1 MNLVAR
7 DCSPLAPQP
16 TAVEAAW
23 LRRLA
28 SNVRATDLVVPISS
42 QRDEDEPVVYC
53 AWDGT
58 WWAGRYVG
66 SLSFEG
72 HSLIIEPRFG
82 LATLRNWLFE
92 ATSVVLTDV
101 PGKLREDESFI
112 AQLLASVWAHGF
124 VEAARHGLPALRRDV
139 ATKGT
144 TLRGRLDVASSLRMI
159 AAGGGQVV
167 SIRSERSLDHAASDA
182 IVAAYKVLRRWLG
195 VPDEQWMPARAKE
208 LIPHLMSVTG
218 ARPRVPTKAE
228 LDRIRYTPITAGF
241 APIAELSRQI
251 ANRRGLAADID
262 ASGETKGVLL
272 DVAELWEMYV
282 LSVLRKAVAP
292 LTVAHGTREKAAT
305 KTLLH
310 SDVTGQGL
318 GTLIP
323 DAILHAGGKV
333 QGVADAK
340 YKSLHPSAS
349 APNGPQREDLYQ
361 MAAYLARFAPP
372 DGRVTWGVL
381 AYPLDPARPSI
392 PPAEQFSPWS
402 LDGGRKVVFTSLPHV
417 ASDAV
422 TKLRALIIPMALE
435 RYVWQAQAS
444 RAVP

>member
-1 MNLVAR
+1 MRLVAR

-16 TAVEAAW
+16 TAAEAAW

-28 SNVRATDLVVPISS
+28 TNVRATDLVVPVSGE
-42 QRDEDEPVVYC
+42 RDEDEPIVYC

-72 HSLIIEPRFG
+72 HNLTIEPRFG

-92 ATSVVLTDV
+92 ATSVVLTDA
-101 PGKLREDESFI
+101 PGRLREDESFI

-139 ATKGT
+139 ATKGPT
-144 TLRGRLDVASSLRMI
+144 IRGRLDVTASLRMI

-182 IVAAYKVLRRWLG
+182 IVAAYEVLRRWLG

-208 LIPHLMSVTG
+208 LIPNLMSVTG

-228 LDRIRYTPITAGF
+228 LDKIRYTPITAGF

-251 ANRRGLAADID
+251 ANRRGLTADVD

-282 LSVLRKAVAP
+282 LSVLRKAAAP
-292 LTVAHGTREKAAT
+292 LTVTHGTREKAAT
-305 KTLLH
+305 KKMLH

-318 GTLIP
+318 GTLLP
-323 DAILHAGGKV
+323 DAILHAGGQV
-333 QGVADAK
+333 QGVVDAK

-361 MAAYLARFAPP
+361 MAAYLGRFVPS
-372 DGRVTWGVL
+372 GTRISWGVL
-381 AYPLDPARPSI
+381 AYPQDPARPSVAQ
-392 PPAEQFSPWS
+392 AEQHGPWS
-402 LDGGRKVVFTSLPHV
+402 FENGRKMVFTCLPHA
-417 ASDAV
+417 ASDAIS
-422 TKLRALIIPMALE
+422 KLRVLIAKMATE
-435 RYVWQAQAS
+435 RDAW
-444 RAVP
+444 RA

>member
-1 MNLVAR
+1 MRLVAR

-16 TAVEAAW
+16 TAAEAAW

-28 SNVRATDLVVPISS
+28 TNVRATDLVVPVSGE
-42 QRDEDEPVVYC
+42 RDEDEPVVYC

-66 SLSFEG
+66 SLCFEG
-72 HSLIIEPRFG
+72 NSLSVEPRFG

-92 ATSVVLTDV
+92 ATSVVLTDA
-101 PGKLREDESFI
+101 PGMLREDESFI

-139 ATKGT
+139 ATRGPT
-144 TLRGRLDVASSLRMI
+144 IRGRLHVSASLRLI
-159 AAGGGQVV
+159 AANGGQVV
-167 SIRSERSLDHAASDA
+167 SVRSERSLDHAASDA
-182 IVAAYKVLRRWLG
+182 IVAAYEVLRRWLG

-208 LIPHLMSVTG
+208 LVPQLMSVTG

-251 ANRRGLAADID
+251 ANRRGLAADVE
-262 ASGETKGVLL
+262 ANGETTGVLL

-282 LSVLRKAVAP
+282 LSVLRKAAAP
-292 LTVAHGTREKAAT
+292 LTVTHGTREKTAT
-305 KTLLH
+305 KKMLH
-310 SDVTGQGL
+310 SDITGQGL

-323 DAILHAGGKV
+323 DAILHAGGQI
-333 QGVADAK
+333 QGVVDAK

-349 APNGPQREDLYQ
+349 APSGPQREDLYQ
-361 MAAYLARFAPP
+361 MAAYLGRFIPA
-372 DGRVTWGVL
+372 GGGMSWGVL
-381 AYPLDPARPSI
+381 AYPLDPSRPSI
-392 PPAEQFSPWS
+392 PQAEQLGPWS

-422 TKLRALIIPMALE
+422 AKLRALMAPIAPDA
-435 RYVWQAQAS
+435 VAW
-444 RAVP
+444 RARA

>member
-1 MNLVAR
+1 VRLVAH

-16 TAVEAAW
+16 TAAEAAW

-28 SNVRATDLVVPISS
+28 TNVRATDLVVPISGE
-42 QRDEDEPVVYC
+42 RDEDEPVVYC

-72 HSLIIEPRFG
+72 HSLTIEPRFG

-92 ATSVVLTDV
+92 ATSVVLTDA
-101 PGKLREDESFI
+101 PGKLRKDESFI

-139 ATKGT
+139 ATKGPT
-144 TLRGRLDVASSLRMI
+144 IRGRLDVAASLRMI

-182 IVAAYKVLRRWLG
+182 IVAAYEVLRRWLG
-195 VPDEQWMPARAKE
+195 VPDEQWMPARARE
-208 LIPHLMSVTG
+208 LIPNLMSVTG

-228 LDRIRYTPITAGF
+228 LDKIRYTPITAGF

-251 ANRRGLAADID
+251 ANRRGLAADVD

-282 LSVLRKAVAP
+282 LSVLRKAAAP
-292 LTVAHGTREKAAT
+292 LTVTHGTREKAAT
-305 KTLLH
+305 KKMLH

-323 DAILHAGGKV
+323 DAILHAGRHI
-333 QGVADAK
+333 QGVVDAK

-361 MAAYLARFAPP
+361 MASYLGRFIPAV
-372 DGRVTWGVL
+372 GRMSWGVL

-392 PPAEQFSPWS
+392 PQAEQFSPWS
-402 LDGGRKVVFTSLPHV
+402 LDGGRKILFTSLPHV

-422 TKLRALIIPMALE
+422 TKLRALLAPVAAE
-435 RYVWQAQAS
+435 RDRWQAQA
-444 RAVP
+444 

>member
-1 MNLVAR
+1 MRLVAR

-16 TAVEAAW
+16 TAAEAAW

-28 SNVRATDLVVPISS
+28 TNVRATDLVVPVSGE
-42 QRDEDEPVVYC
+42 RDEDGPVVYC

-72 HSLIIEPRFG
+72 NSLTIEPRFG

-92 ATSVVLTDV
+92 ATSVVLTDA

-112 AQLLASVWAHGF
+112 AQLLASVWAYGF
-124 VEAARHGLPALRRDV
+124 AEAARHGLPALRRDV
-139 ATKGT
+139 ATRGPT
-144 TLRGRLDVASSLRMI
+144 IRGRLDISASLRLI
-159 AAGGGQVV
+159 ASGGGQVV

-182 IVAAYKVLRRWLG
+182 IVAAYEVLRRWLG

-208 LIPHLMSVTG
+208 LIPQLMSVTG

-228 LDRIRYTPITAGF
+228 LDRIRYTPITTGF

-251 ANRRGLAADID
+251 ANRRGLAADVD

-282 LSVLRKAVAP
+282 LSVLRKAASP
-292 LTVAHGTREKAAT
+292 LSVTHGTRDKSAT
-305 KTLLH
+305 RKLLQ

-323 DAILHAGGKV
+323 DAILHDEGTVRGIV
-333 QGVADAK
+333 DAK

-361 MAAYLARFAPP
+361 IAAYLGRFAVP
-372 DGRVTWGVL
+372 GTRLARGVL
-381 AYPLDPARPSI
+381 AYPQDPARPSV
-392 PPAEQFSPWS
+392 AHVEQLGPWS
-402 LDGGRKVVFTSLPHV
+402 LERGKKVDFISLPHA
-417 ASDAV
+417 ASDAIS
-422 TKLRALIIPMALE
+422 KLRPLIAKMASE
-435 RYVWQAQAS
+435 RVAWSA
-444 RAVP
+444 

>member
-1 MNLVAR
+1 MKLVAR

-16 TAVEAAW
+16 TAAEAAW
-23 LRRLA
+23 LRQLA
-28 SNVRATDLVVPISS
+28 TKFRATDLVVPISGD
-42 QRDEDEPVVYC
+42 RDEDEPVVYC

-72 HSLIIEPRFG
+72 HSLTIEPRFG

-92 ATSVVLTDV
+92 ATSVVLTDA
-101 PGKLREDESFI
+101 PGQLREDESFI

-124 VEAARHGLPALRRDV
+124 VEAARHGLPALRRNV
-139 ATKGT
+139 ATRGPT
-144 TLRGRLDVASSLRMI
+144 IRGRLDVAASLRLI
-159 AAGGGQVV
+159 AADGGQVV
-167 SIRSERSLDHAASDA
+167 SLRSERSLDHAASDA
-182 IVAAYKVLRRWLG
+182 IVAAYEVLRRWLG

-251 ANRRGLAADID
+251 ANRTGLAADVD
-262 ASGETKGVLL
+262 ASGETEGVLL

-282 LSVLRKAVAP
+282 LSVLRKAATP
-292 LTVAHGTREKAAT
+292 LTVTHGTREKAAT
-305 KTLLH
+305 KKLLH

-323 DAILHAGGKV
+323 DAILHAGGRV
-333 QGVADAK
+333 QGVFDAK
-340 YKSLHPSAS
+340 YKSLHPSAN

-361 MAAYLARFAPP
+361 MAAYLGRYIPGS
-372 DGRVTWGVL
+372 GRVSWGVL

-392 PPAEQFSPWS
+392 PQAEQFSPWS
-402 LDGGRKVVFTSLPHV
+402 LDGGRKVVFTSLPH
-417 ASDAV
+417 AAADAV
-422 TKLRALIIPMALE
+422 TKLRALIAPMAPE
-435 RYVWQAQAS
+435 RDVWQAQA
-444 RAVP
+444 

>member
-1 MNLVAR
+1 MKLVAR

-16 TAVEAAW
+16 TVAEATW

-28 SNVRATDLVVPISS
+28 TNVRATDLVVPISG
-42 QRDEDEPVVYC
+42 QRDEDEPIVYC
-53 AWDGT
+53 TWDGT

-72 HSLIIEPRFG
+72 HSLTIEPRFG

-92 ATSVVLTDV
+92 ATSVVLTDG

-139 ATKGT
+139 ATKGPT
-144 TLRGRLDVASSLRMI
+144 IRGRIDVAASLRMI

-182 IVAAYKVLRRWLG
+182 IVAAYEVLRRWLG
-195 VPDEQWMPARAKE
+195 VPDEQWMPPRAKE
-208 LIPHLMSVTG
+208 LIPNLMSVTG

-228 LDRIRYTPITAGF
+228 LDKIRYTPITAGF

-251 ANRRGLAADID
+251 ANRRGLAANVD

-282 LSVLRKAVAP
+282 LSVLRKSAAP
-292 LTVAHGTREKAAT
+292 LTVTHGTREKTAT
-305 KTLLH
+305 KKILH

-323 DAILHAGGKV
+323 DAILHAGGQV
-333 QGVADAK
+333 RGVVDAK

-361 MAAYLARFAPP
+361 MAAYLGRFIPP
-372 DGRVTWGVL
+372 VGRVSWGIL

-392 PPAEQFSPWS
+392 PQTEQFSPWS
-402 LDGGRKVVFTSLPHV
+402 LDGSRKVFFTSLPHV

-422 TKLRALIIPMALE
+422 TKLRALMVP
-435 RYVWQAQAS
+435 VTAS
-444 RAVP
+444 ASPRTSWS

>member
-1 MNLVAR
+1 
-7 DCSPLAPQP
+7 
-16 TAVEAAW
+16 
-23 LRRLA
+23 
-28 SNVRATDLVVPISS
+28 
-42 QRDEDEPVVYC
+42 
-53 AWDGT
+53 
-58 WWAGRYVG
+58 
-66 SLSFEG
+66 
-72 HSLIIEPRFG
+72 
-82 LATLRNWLFE
+82 
-92 ATSVVLTDV
+92 VVLTDA

-139 ATKGT
+139 ATKGA
-144 TLRGRLDVASSLRMI
+144 TLRGRLDVTSSLRMI
-159 AAGGGQVV
+159 AAGSGQVV

-182 IVAAYKVLRRWLG
+182 IVAAYQVLRRWLG
-195 VPDEQWMPARAKE
+195 VPDDQWMPARAKE
-208 LIPHLMSVTG
+208 LMPHLMAVTG

-262 ASGETKGVLL
+262 ASGDTKGVLL

-282 LSVLRKAVAP
+282 LSVLRKAASP
-292 LTVAHGTREKAAT
+292 LSVTHGTREKSAT
-305 KTLLH
+305 KKLLH

-323 DAILHAGGKV
+323 DAILHSGSMIK
-333 QGVADAK
+333 GVVDAK

-349 APNGPQREDLYQ
+349 SPNGPQRDDLYQ
-361 MAAYLARFAPP
+361 MAAYLGRFVPP
-372 DGRVTWGVL
+372 GGSLSWGVL

-392 PPAEQFSPWS
+392 PQAEQFSPWS

-422 TKLRALIIPMALE
+422 TKLRALIDQMAPE
-435 RYVWQAQAS
+435 RDVWRLQA
-444 RAVP
+444 

>member
-1 MNLVAR
+1 MKLVAR
-7 DCSPLAPQP
+7 DCSPLVPQP
-16 TAVEAAW
+16 TAAEASW

-28 SNVRATDLVVPISS
+28 INVRATEFVVPISGD
-42 QRDEDEPVVYC
+42 RDEDEPVVYC

-66 SLSFEG
+66 SISFEG

-82 LATLRNWLFE
+82 LATLRSWLSE
-92 ATSVVLTDV
+92 ATSVVLTDA

-124 VEAARHGLPALRRDV
+124 VEAARHGLPALRHDV
-139 ATKGT
+139 ATKGA

-182 IVAAYKVLRRWLG
+182 IVAAYQVLRRWLG
-195 VPDEQWMPARAKE
+195 VPDDQWMPARAKE
-208 LIPHLMSVTG
+208 LIPHLMAVTG

-251 ANRRGLAADID
+251 ANRRGLATDID
-262 ASGETKGVLL
+262 KDGETKGVLL

-282 LSVLRKAVAP
+282 LSVLRKAASP
-292 LTVAHGTREKAAT
+292 LSVTHGTREKSAT
-305 KTLLH
+305 KKLLH
-310 SDVTGQGL
+310 SDATGQTM

-323 DAILHAGGKV
+323 DAILHSGSIL
-333 QGVADAK
+333 QGVVDAK
-340 YKSLHPSAS
+340 YKSLHPSVGS
-349 APNGPQREDLYQ
+349 PNGPQRDDLYQ
-361 MAAYLARFAPP
+361 MAAYLGRFQAPA
-372 DGRVTWGVL
+372 GIVSWGVL
-381 AYPLDPARPSI
+381 AYPFDPSKAGI
-392 PPAEQFSPWS
+392 PPAELNSPWS
-402 LDGGRKVVFTSLPHV
+402 LDGNKRIGFVSLPHDSV
-417 ASDAV
+417 EAV
-422 TKLRALIIPMALE
+422 NKLRHFFARVTGTDRRIA
-435 RYVWQAQAS
+435 AA
-444 RAVP
+444 